1 MMQTA
6 IQLEGGGVS
15 KVNIATDLELAA
27 LGALGRD
34 HYLTDSEMNALSV
47 EEIRLARAAVQQTVM
62 DKITNF
68 LRSRDKANGR

>member
-1 MMQTA
+1 MMQAA

-34 HYLTDSEMNALSV
+34 HYLTDSEMNALPS
-47 EEIRLARAAVQQTVM
+47 EQITLARASVQQTVT
-62 DKITNF
+62 DKIRNF
-68 LRSRDKANGR
+68 LRSYDQADGQ